1 MKKQVIYLLFAL
13 PLLFSC
19 SNNDEVIVDPAPA
32 DVWGK
37 TLKGEGQM
45 IKIYPD
51 IFANYWEYTFDH
63 SANPNIGLIVKGN
76 YPDARFFNFIVYDE
90 NTTGDVSNIEDVNLI
105 PDEACQNPYVVEK
118 DRNSVVYGTSV
129 NIIVVLGCLPCLLT

>member
-19 SNNDEVIVDPAPA
+19 SNNDEVIVDPAPTE
-32 DVWGK
+32 VWSK

-63 SANPNIGLIVKGN
+63 SANPNIGLIVKGS

-90 NTTGDVSNIEDVNLI
+90 NTTGDVANIYPVNLL
-105 PDEACQNPYVVEK
+105 PDDFSQNTPALENAVTHNTYTYV
-118 DRNSVVYGTSV
+118 G
-129 NIIVVLGCLPCLLT
+129 LP